1 MFDIWI
7 RAITRPRLDTYEAF
21 LQEEPNPTLGK
32 AAAWMAVAAAI
43 GWVISVV
50 LTAVF
55 GAGLIQ
61 FDIIT
66 LVCGIVAAPIGAV
79 IGFVIGSAILLV
91 AAKLFGG
98 DGTFVHQ
105 SYLLAAAYA
114 PMSII
119 STAVVALPV
128 VGLVLGLAASLYSLW
143 LAVVALQAAHSYSR
157 GRAVLTVLAPTLLV
171 FVPICLIAILLLIGP
186 AVGNVFSTIV
196 EGI

>member
-7 RAITRPRLDTYEAF
+7 RAITRPWVDTYEAF
-21 LQEEPNPTLGK
+21 LQEESNPTLGK
-32 AAAWMAVAAAI
+32 AAAWMALAAAI

-50 LTAVF
+50 LTAIF
-55 GAGLIQ
+55 GGGLIQ
-61 FDIIT
+61 FDILT
-66 LVCGIVAAPIGAV
+66 LVCGIVAAPFGAV
-79 IGFVIGSAILLV
+79 VGFVIGSAILLV
-91 AAKLFGG
+91 AARLLGG

-119 STAVVALPV
+119 STIVVAIPV
-128 VGLVLGLAASLYSLW
+128 VGLVLTLAASLYALW
-143 LAVVALQAAHSYSR
+143 LAAIALQAAHGYSR

-171 FVPICLIAILLLIGP
+171 FVPICVIAILLLIGP

-196 EGI
+196 DSI